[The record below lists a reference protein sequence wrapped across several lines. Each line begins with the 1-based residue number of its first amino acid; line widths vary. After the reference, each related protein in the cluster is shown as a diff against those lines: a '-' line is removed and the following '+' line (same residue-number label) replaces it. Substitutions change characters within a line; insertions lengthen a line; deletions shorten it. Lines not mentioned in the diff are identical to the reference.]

1 MSVRIV
7 KRNEE
12 KVEYSSDKIKNAIR
26 KAMAEGEGIDENIV
40 DEIEAEIRE
49 EVENEFHQGEFT
61 VEMISDMT
69 EDKLLRKGFINAGR
83 RFILYR
89 REREEI
95 RSRVNKKKYKY
106 LSQEF
111 LSKYKHGKE
120 PFTTEVGKFTYL
132 RTYSRI
138 LPEES
143 RREEFWESVA
153 RVVDYNIGLAKW
165 KTHDSAIREAEQ
177 LFDNIYNL
185 RQFPSGRALFSGGT
199 PTSYLNPISQYN
211 CSFAVFDNFDIVKDI
226 TYLLMLGVGFG
237 FSVEKQYVDLL
248 PKVRGSIKVVHKSYN
263 PVPKKMRK
271 EATEFNITDDIIEII
286 VGDSKIAWS
295 NALDMVMKVFYQLD
309 YAHVNA
315 IIINYDNVRLF
326 NEPLKTFGGFSSGHT
341 ALQIMIEKISKVL
354 LKDNQSKKK
363 LKPID
368 CMDIANIIAEGIVV
382 GGTRRSAESCLI
394 SHDDKETQEAKM
406 SLYTQDIDGNWV
418 VDKNILHRM
427 MSNNSTA
434 YWGKPS
440 KEELKQRFEII
451 KHSAENNFFNM
462 ESARKRKPN
471 VKGTNPLTL

>member
-1 MSVRIV
+1 MQIV
-7 KRNEE
+7 KRTGELT
-12 KVEYSSDKIKNAIR
+12 EYSGDKIKNAIR
-26 KAMAEGEGIDENIV
+26 KAMAEGEGIDERIV
-40 DEIEAEIRE
+40 GEIESEIRD
-49 EVENEFHQGEFT
+49 EVGNEFHQGLFT
-61 VEMISDMT
+61 VEMISDMA
-69 EDKLLRKGFINAGR
+69 EDKLLRKGFINSGR

-89 REREEI
+89 REREKV
-95 RSRVNKKKYKY
+95 RSRVDKKKYKY
-106 LSQEF
+106 LSQDF
-111 LSKYKHGKE
+111 LSEYKHGKE

-165 KTHDSAIREAEQ
+165 KTYDSAVREAEQ

-248 PKVRGSIKVVHKSYN
+248 PKIRGNIKVVHKSYD

-406 SLYTQDIDGNWV
+406 SLYTQDADGNWV